1 MNAPTP
7 PVVIKISPM
16 AHLAVGFFAL
26 GLMIPVLSWSFSLP
40 LLLIPAAVS
49 VWIIRLRT
57 VADTHGVTARELFGS
72 RRIPWTQ
79 IDGLRFTKGSWARAH
94 LTDGAEVRLPAVTFG
109 TLPRLTEV
117 SGGRVPNPY
126 R

>member
-1 MNAPTP
+1 MNAPAP

-16 AHLAVGFFAL
+16 AHLAVAFFAL
-26 GLMIPVLSWSFSLP
+26 GLMIPVLNWSFSLP
-40 LLLIPAAVS
+40 LLLIPAAIS

-57 VADTHGVTARELFGS
+57 VADADGVTARGLLGS
-72 RRIPWTQ
+72 RRISWSQ
-79 IDGLRFTKGSWARAH
+79 IDGLRFTKSSWARAH
-94 LTDGAEVRLPAVTFG
+94 LTDGSEVRLPAVTFG
-109 TLPRLTEV
+109 TLPRLAEV